1 MSIQSCQRNVVE
13 ILKISNQKN
22 GKKII
27 DQKRSFRTLATRI
40 APPGGKGLLMM
51 VDYARADLRAFLL
64 VALKKKEEKK
74 EIIVGG
80 KKTIALNRER
90 GGRCLVFAD
99 RVKLSDIPDLGVLKF
114 RLFLGDFQRVRSCCC
129 YGHHSTTLESLLS
142 CIVGRNFSYQFVYNF
157 LESGLN
163 ISSQV
168 V

>member
-13 ILKISNQKN
+13 ILKISNPKN

-80 KKTIALNRER
+80 KKTIALNGE
-90 GGRCLVFAD
+90 GGGAVW
-99 RVKLSDIPDLGVLKF
+99 
-114 RLFLGDFQRVRSCCC
+114 
-129 YGHHSTTLESLLS
+129 SLRT
-142 CIVGRNFSYQFVYNF
+142 G
-157 LESGLN
+157 
-163 ISSQV
+163 
-168 V
+168 